1 MINISAKYA
10 NLLKNDEVPK
20 ELVIHFPNNE
30 YRDLTN
36 SDIVAESMKFVESAG
51 DTDTIKF
58 GISDTPCFEVDVYG
72 VPDLSNSDI
81 EVKLICD
88 FSEYGGDDDFEI
100 IIGRFKIDKMTQN
113 YNTELVHI
121 LAYSSAM
128 IDLDAED
135 ITSDFFY
142 GQYKS
147 LWRGSIERFLNRF
160 TDGWL
165 SDTFTISD
173 EFTLEKELV
182 SDIKSATYKSNK
194 DEYDVST
201 GQYVFY
207 WMKTECTHRCCDY
220 FITVPDSDGTKYYYR
235 YVEQWQT
242 EDTTGGYSGIFGDD
256 QKSADYRSITQN
268 LSDKYPRTS
277 ATYQGRY
284 WSNVY
289 DGTFSYASD
298 IPNGGMLDQYEI
310 LKLATN
316 VQRYQFARASHC
328 LSMKISIGTA
338 RSYTQTPV
346 EPSSWTVLGD
356 FTYPEIP
363 ISDFHDVKFRYLI
376 QHINILD
383 GIPLDL
389 GYSVYESSAYRNKAI
404 VNYSTPTSTGFTK
417 RVLWNMIAECL
428 GKMCRV
434 NRNDGNIELY
444 SLIDADGLYPSND
457 IYPAQDIY
465 PRESNSYDIKLS
477 MYEYLNY
484 QGERSKKIGKVTVGT
499 NGQYSAQVPDYNS
512 NKYADIVIS
521 PDNIFTKMLEPT
533 TTTVNDDLKTIADTI
548 LENYKNYE
556 FIPYECQAVG
566 LPFMQAGDF
575 IVVENL
581 EHDNKKFYIARRTLS
596 GIQALKD
603 DYSAGGLS

>member
-100 IIGRFKIDKMTQN
+100 IIGKFKIDKMTQN

-135 ITSDFFY
+135 ITTSFFRTDSTY
-142 GQYKS
+142 W
-147 LWRGSIERFLNRF
+147 WRGQIERLLDRF
-160 TDGWL
+160 TDGYTSDMYEISEEYTFNKAMA
-165 SDTFTISD
+165 SDTQSVDVKEYSESYNPSTTVYTFSWTRTVYTVRQIIYTLDVSAIDTAQCIFKERESWQGGASLENYGWFDDDQCYQDRQSWTISGYPTPKMGAIPSNWNFMTSNYYNVSPD
-173 EFTLEKELV
+173 E
-182 SDIKSATYKSNK
+182 
-194 DEYDVST
+194 
-201 GQYVFY
+201 
-207 WMKTECTHRCCDY
+207 
-220 FITVPDSDGTKYYYR
+220 
-235 YVEQWQT
+235 
-242 EDTTGGYSGIFGDD
+242 
-256 QKSADYRSITQN
+256 
-268 LSDKYPRTS
+268 
-277 ATYQGRY
+277 
-284 WSNVY
+284 
-289 DGTFSYASD
+289 
-298 IPNGGMLDQYEI
+298 IPNRIEELPKNGTTI
-310 LKLATN
+310 N
-316 VQRYQFARASHC
+316 VKASHC
-328 LSMKISIGTA
+328 LSYAVYRGTST
-338 RSYTQTPV
+338 SYTPSIHP
-346 EPSSWTVLGD
+346 EPSSWTLIGSN
-356 FTYPEIP
+356 TYPEMSITDAP
-363 ISDFHDVKFRYLI
+363 DIHTRLMRSKEFLFG
-376 QHINILD
+376 INL
-383 GIPLDL
+383 GLNPLL
-389 GYSVYESSAYRNKAI
+389 
-404 VNYSTPTSTGFTK
+404 TSTTIRDAMAANYPSGSSGFTK
-417 RVLWNMIAECL
+417 ALMWNMIAECI
-428 GKMCRV
+428 GKMCRM
-434 NRNDGNIELY
+434 NRENGSLELY
-444 SLIDADGLYPSND
+444 SLIDADSLYPSND

-484 QGERSKKIGKVTVGT
+484 QGERSKKIGKVTIGT
-499 NGQYSAQVPDYNS
+499 NGQYSAQVQDYNP
-512 NKYADIVIS
+512 NEYEEITIS
-521 PDNIFTKMLEPT
+521 PENIFVKGFESRYGATSNEVKGF
-533 TTTVNDDLKTIADTI
+533 ADAI
-548 LENYKNYE
+548 LDNYKDYE

>member
-128 IDLDAED
+128 IDLSAED
-135 ITSDFFY
+135 ITYDFFVHNLAS
-142 GQYKS
+142 S
-147 LWRGSIERFLNRF
+147 LNKYAFWSGNIERYLDKF
-160 TDGWL
+160 TNNAFSEYYEITDP
-165 SDTFTISD
+165 
-173 EFTLEKELV
+173 V
-182 SDIKSATYKSNK
+182 QYNK
-194 DEYDVST
+194 ALGDNYSYSYR
-201 GQYVFY
+201 GHGLGNNY
-207 WMKTECTHRCCDY
+207 WTRVDAVVQECDY
-220 FITVPDSDGTKYYYR
+220 VRSFDDDDYYYYR
-235 YVEQWQT
+235 VRT
-242 EDTTGGYSGIFGDD
+242 ADD
-256 QKSADYRSITQN
+256 FSFISRDNSQAISDCYNDRNN
-268 LSDKYPRTS
+268 LPSEYPRLDNPLDFSERGNFYASKSYITGS
-277 ATYQGRY
+277 TT
-284 WSNVY
+284 NVY
-289 DGTFSYASD
+289 RYYDDGNENKLIVPTVARNLAAGHILQYSLYTGIGTFSD
-298 IPNGGMLDQYEI
+298 G
-310 LKLATN
+310 
-316 VQRYQFARASHC
+316 RY
-328 LSMKISIGTA
+328 I
-338 RSYTQTPV
+338 
-346 EPSSWTVLGD
+346 EPTSWTLRSSKTYSAIQLND
-356 FTYPEIP
+356 FL
-363 ISDFHDVKFRYLI
+363 DVSCQTIKIKKFLFGVNLPLI
-376 QHINILD
+376 T
-383 GIPLDL
+383 
-389 GYSVYESSAYRNKAI
+389 GYDVNTVYNAMS
-404 VNYSTPTSTGFTK
+404 VNYPVNSDGFTK
-417 RVLWNMIAECL
+417 SVMWDMIAECL

-444 SLIDADGLYPSND
+444 SLIDADSLYPSND

-499 NGQYSAQVPDYNS
+499 NGQYSAQVQDYNP
-512 NKYADIVIS
+512 NEYEELTIS
-521 PDNIFTKMLEPT
+521 SENIFIKGFEAVYGATSNEIKGF
-533 TTTVNDDLKTIADTI
+533 ADTI
-548 LENYKNYE
+548 LDNYKNYE

>member
-36 SDIVAESMKFVESAG
+36 EDIIGESMKFVESAG

-100 IIGRFKIDKMTQN
+100 IIGKFKIDKMTQN

-142 GQYKS
+142 TNYS
-147 LWRGSIERFLNRF
+147 YFWRGQIERFLDRF
-160 TDGWL
+160 TDGYTSNMYEL
-165 SDTFTISD
+165 SEEYTFN
-173 EFTLEKELV
+173 KEMASGTQS
-182 SDIKSATYKSNK
+182 SDIK
-194 DEYDVST
+194 EYNESFNPSTTVYTFSWTRTVYTTRQIIYTFDVPAIDTAQCIFKEQESW
-201 GQYVFY
+201 Q
-207 WMKTECTHRCCDY
+207 
-220 FITVPDSDGTKYYYR
+220 DGNSLER
-235 YVEQWQT
+235 YGWF
-242 EDTTGGYSGIFGDD
+242 DDD
-256 QKSADYRSITQN
+256 QCYQDRQN
-268 LSDKYPRTS
+268 WTTSGYPTPRMAQNTSYWNFMTSNYYSDSP
-277 ATYQGRY
+277 
-284 WSNVY
+284 
-289 DGTFSYASD
+289 DE
-298 IPNGGMLDQYEI
+298 IPNHIETMSKNGGTI
-310 LKLATN
+310 TIK
-316 VQRYQFARASHC
+316 ASHC
-328 LSMKISIGTA
+328 LSYAVYRGTST
-338 RSYTQTPV
+338 SYTPSIHP
-346 EPSSWTVLGD
+346 EPSSWTLVGSN
-356 FTYPEIP
+356 TYPEMS
-363 ISDFHDVKFRYLI
+363 ISDAPDIHIKLI
-376 QHINILD
+376 RSKEFLFGNNLVLNDHASIRTTM
-383 GIPLDL
+383 
-389 GYSVYESSAYRNKAI
+389 AT
-404 VNYSTPTSTGFTK
+404 NYPSGSEGFTK
-417 RVLWNMIAECL
+417 ALMWNMIAECL

-499 NGQYSAQVPDYNS
+499 NGQYSAQVEDYNS
-512 NKYADIVIS
+512 NKYEEIIIS
-521 PDNIFTKMLEPT
+521 PENIFVKGFEARYGLNSDEIK
-533 TTTVNDDLKTIADTI
+533 VFADTI
-548 LENYKNYE
+548 LDNYKDYE